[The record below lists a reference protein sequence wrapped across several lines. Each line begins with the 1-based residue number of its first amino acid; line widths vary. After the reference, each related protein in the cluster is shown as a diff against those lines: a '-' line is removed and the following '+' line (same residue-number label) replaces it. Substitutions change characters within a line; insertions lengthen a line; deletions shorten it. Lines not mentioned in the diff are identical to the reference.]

1 MKTEREEFEEW
12 FENTPLR
19 LSNEGEAAYSKEAV
33 EVAYNAGRAP
43 LLKRIEELKKRIEEL
58 EKEALLTDSAIQ
70 FLIDEVKPQHKE
82 TNKASDAQ
90 CPVCGYYCLG
100 NGGNGCID
108 KPSICL
114 GGTEK

>member
-1 MKTEREEFEEW
+1 MTERFNL
-12 FENTPLR
+12 ENNGYDGLMIVHTPDGDYV
-19 LSNEGEAAYSKEAV
+19 EYEEAV
-33 EVAYNAGRAP
+33 AP
-43 LLKRIEELKKRIEEL
+43 LLKRIEEL